1 MRRGLNGGGESG
13 LRGDGVCECWEVVID
28 RGWQGGEPSMETW
41 DGAVGVWR
49 GADTGKLALPEA
61 ARVVHV
67 ATRIGAAAQA
77 CASLRLPAGVTLVDL
92 SGLRLTSLGDSALSD
107 CPNLTS
113 IEAPGGCSLG
123 AVGNR
128 FAYGT
133 PQLRR
138 VDLGLMGMTLVGYD
152 FLRESGL
159 KRVDLSGL

>member
-1 MRRGLNGGGESG
+1 M
-13 LRGDGVCECWEVVID
+13 EV
-28 RGWQGGEPSMETW
+28 W

-49 GADTGKLALPEA
+49 GADTSELALPQA

-67 ATRIGAAAQA
+67 ATQIGAAAQA

-123 AVGNR
+123 AVGDF
-128 FAYGT
+128 FAEGT
-133 PQLRR
+133 RKLRH
-138 VDLGLMGMTLVGYD
+138 VDLGRMGMTSVGYE